1 MKTKGLKQKLSFVLY
16 EDNTPPRYYEIS
28 KQLLRFLLYGLP
40 TLTLVSLLI
49 VASGGVYFK
58 QIQKL
63 AQRKEPTIIKK
74 LKSEKAELMKREQEL
89 VIDNEAL
96 QKKLGLGVSSASG
109 LSFLTLFKQS
119 AGREDLSSSPEMA
132 IQEVEV
138 IKRETTIELSFK
150 IFNMTKDQ
158 SRLTGYLFVMMQ
170 NGDHLQIWPTN
181 AFDNLSMQVPFSKG
195 EFFATSRFRPVQA
208 IFKKNQAS
216 SSGSLFKV
224 VIFGRTGDLIFKQ
237 LISRPL

>member
-1 MKTKGLKQKLSFVLY
+1 MKSKSIKRKLSFVLY
-16 EDNTPPRYYEIS
+16 EDNVPPRYYEMS

-40 TLTLVSLLI
+40 TITLVSLLI

-63 AQRKEPTIIKK
+63 AQRKEPAIIKL
-74 LKSEKAELMKREQEL
+74 LKSEKAELLKKEQEL
-89 VIDNEAL
+89 SLDNTAL
-96 QKKLGLGVSSASG
+96 QKKLAQGVSSKSG
-109 LSFLTLFKQS
+109 LGFLALFKQS
-119 AGREDLSSSPEMA
+119 AGRQDLSSSPEMA

-138 IKRETTIELSFK
+138 IKRESQIELSFK

-158 SRLTGYLFVMMQ
+158 SKLTGYLFVIMQ
-170 NGDHLQIWPTN
+170 NGDRLQVWPANT
-181 AFDNLSMQVPFSKG
+181 FDNQSMQVPFSKG

-208 IFKKNQAS
+208 TFDKLQS
-216 SSGSLFKV
+216 PTGSLFKV
-224 VIFGRTGDLIFKQ
+224 VVFGRTGDLIFKQ